1 MAIMTLSSLSLSLL
15 LLMFIMLQPLSL
27 GLCIMA
33 LSTSLCILIG
43 LISSS
48 WYGYILF
55 LIYIGGLLVMF
66 AYVSALAPNNF
77 FSSIKAISLFLTTIL
92 VFLMLT
98 STLYT
103 MDLKFMEYC
112 GSLYSSKTMHSS
124 GRMLIS
130 PSNMSLMIILGVILL
145 INLLAVVKIC
155 YYQQGPLRS
164 HMDLK

>member
-1 MAIMTLSSLSLSLL
+1 MTIAMLSSLSLSLL

-33 LSTSLCILIG
+33 LSTSLCA
-43 LISSS
+43 LISFTLSS

-77 FSSIKAISLFLTTIL
+77 FSSIKAISLFLVAIL
-92 VFLMLT
+92 FFLVMI

-103 MDLKFMEYC
+103 TDLKFMEYSD
-112 GSLYSSKTMHSS
+112 SLCSLKTMNSS

-145 INLLAVVKIC
+145 VNLLAVVKIC